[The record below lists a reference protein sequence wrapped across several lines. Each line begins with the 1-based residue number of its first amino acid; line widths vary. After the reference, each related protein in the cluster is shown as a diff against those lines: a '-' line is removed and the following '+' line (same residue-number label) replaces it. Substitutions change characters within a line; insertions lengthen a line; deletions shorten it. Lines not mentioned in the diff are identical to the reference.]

1 MSKKLYALLFALMIV
16 SGVAGGAVSNRLLGS
31 ARTFAQDDPP
41 PPTPRPT
48 PRPQAATTRTRKW
61 EYCSLTRAAYPGSAR
76 GGLYWISYFRDGGV
90 QVVEVE
96 EQATERGGPAK
107 AISKLGEEGWE
118 MVGQGPLEIR
128 QGGLNAIYFK
138 RAKL

>member
-1 MSKKLYALLFALMIV
+1 MNKKLYAAALALMIMA
-16 SGVAGGAVSNRLLGS
+16 GLAGGGVSHKLLGGAS
-31 ARTFAQDDPP
+31 TSAQDEDPP
-41 PPTPRPT
+41 PPPRPVRT
-48 PRPQAATTRTRKW
+48 PQASTTRSRKW
-61 EYCSLTRAAYPGSAR
+61 EYCSLTRAAYPGSNR

-107 AISKLGEEGWE
+107 AIAKLGEEGWE

-128 QGGLNAIYFK
+128 QGNLNSIYFK
-138 RAKL
+138 RPKI